1 MAKKKKA
8 HATRVAWTAADVK
21 KFKSMAGKFSTA
33 DIAKHFGRSPG
44 AIAQKAG
51 AEGVSLA
58 LKKKRK

>member
-1 MAKKKKA
+1 MAKKKKVR
-8 HATRVAWTAADVK
+8 ATRVAWTTADVK

-51 AEGVSLA
+51 NEGISLA
-58 LKKKRK
+58 LKKKK